1 MKRILST
8 FSLLL
13 FALITVHA
21 QYRMEVKTKDGQSHY
36 YLTDEIESVTWNP
49 IISHEYVDLGL
60 SVKWATCNIGATK
73 PEEYGDYFAWGA
85 TEPYYEPGHAQD
97 NPQTHWKPDMQDGY
111 CINNAPFQTR
121 TLGPYEGDA
130 FARWTKYLGS
140 TTSEFKDPSATDD
153 DALKTVLDLKDDA
166 AYVNWGDGWRM
177 PTVDELNELRNN
189 CTWLQTT
196 LNGVAG
202 FKITSNIPGYTDR
215 WIFIPF
221 SGMFSKDIFAR
232 SGSIFGIWSSSLYTD
247 IVSRAYVCDY
257 WPYDGVSYSPR
268 IIEGSR
274 FTGYTIR
281 PVCPKESSTDTPT
294 DAVLVTV
301 NDLIDTEWEYCSYDS
316 KTSTA
321 PQPDIINIIYYEF
334 ITSTDVRQYIKEN
347 ISGPGIWDTVIV
359 KSDKILK
366 YNLNDPYLTIGD
378 QPLSFKFDSKY
389 RFHSLDDDKVYE
401 KIDY

>member
-1 MKRILST
+1 MS
-8 FSLLL
+8 
-13 FALITVHA
+13 
-21 QYRMEVKTKDGQSHY
+21 YR
-36 YLTDEIESVTWNP
+36 
-49 IISHEYVDLGL
+49 
-60 SVKWATCNIGATK
+60 
-73 PEEYGDYFAWGA
+73 
-85 TEPYYEPGHAQD
+85 
-97 NPQTHWKPDMQDGY
+97 
-111 CINNAPFQTR
+111 
-121 TLGPYEGDA
+121 
-130 FARWTKYLGS
+130 
-140 TTSEFKDPSATDD
+140 
-153 DALKTVLDLKDDA
+153 
-166 AYVNWGDGWRM
+166 
-177 PTVDELNELRNN
+177 
-189 CTWLQTT
+189 
-196 LNGVAG
+196 
-202 FKITSNIPGYTDR
+202 
-215 WIFIPF
+215 
-221 SGMFSKDIFAR
+221 
-232 SGSIFGIWSSSLYTD
+232 
-247 IVSRAYVCDY
+247 
-257 WPYDGVSYSPR
+257 PR
-268 IIEGSR
+268 IIEGWR